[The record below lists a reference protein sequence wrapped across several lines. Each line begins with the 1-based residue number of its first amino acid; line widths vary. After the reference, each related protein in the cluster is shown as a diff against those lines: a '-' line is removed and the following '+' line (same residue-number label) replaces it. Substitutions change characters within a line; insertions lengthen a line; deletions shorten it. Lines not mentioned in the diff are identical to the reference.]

1 MRLEVSADIRN
12 AFLNIYTD
20 VVLRWYT
27 DLARST
33 QMFGTLADPDGANNA
48 LSQVLYGL
56 ALR

>member
-1 MRLEVSADIRN
+1 MSADIRN